1 MKKILYWL
9 PSIIFNVVEV
19 LIIGLVG
26 TLLKLPFK
34 DMLIIFTLFVL
45 VRLGIGGA
53 MHYKAWQKCILWSTL
68 MFLSLFVVVKA
79 DWLVSLI
86 MSVFCGYILT
96 NRANLKDIFMWSG
109 RTSKYEALKDLI
121 ALSPN
126 NAIIIEN
133 EEYWRKNYPIRY
145 EIFRYYFRENK
156 TYKEIVEIKNFDD
169 NTIIKRECATIYS
182 ILEKPL
188 NLPPINRN

>member
-79 DWLVSLI
+79 DWLISLI

-96 NRANLKDIFMWSG
+96 NKANLKDIFMWSG

-188 NLPPINRN
+188 NLPPINRD

>member
-1 MKKILYWL
+1 
-9 PSIIFNVVEV
+9 
-19 LIIGLVG
+19 
-26 TLLKLPFK
+26 
-34 DMLIIFTLFVL
+34 
-45 VRLGIGGA
+45 
-53 MHYKAWQKCILWSTL
+53 

-79 DWLVSLI
+79 DWLISLI

-96 NRANLKDIFMWSG
+96 NKANLKDIFMWSG

-188 NLPPINRN
+188 NLPPINRD

>member
-79 DWLVSLI
+79 DWLISLI

-188 NLPPINRN
+188 NLPPINRD